1 MAITDL
7 IPVIYVRQGRDA
19 AAYNFMYHNWDQ
31 EMVYQPWRLSFKQL
45 QGYTG
50 LGHQVLLTLLA
61 IKALQYIQDIE
72 NIAIAFRGTNLP
84 QEIIDMICGFPGT
97 DVLGPISGFDFIKAT
112 GDASWRRS
120 KIREMRRTVM
130 KCVYEAGRTN
140 RHIWRVMLDTER
152 LASRQE
158 FGQFNILAAGH
169 RAAGWDMRELADLV
183 AIRQYQVWMETPGS
197 YDILRSAK
205 EAVETWASGLGYSW
219 PMQRMPGMIV

>member
-1 MAITDL
+1 
-7 IPVIYVRQGRDA
+7 
-19 AAYNFMYHNWDQ
+19 MYHNWDKVGVH
-31 EMVYQPWRLSFKQL
+31 EPWRLSFKQL

-61 IKALQYIQDIE
+61 IKALRYIQDIE
-72 NIAIAFRGTNLP
+72 NISIAFRGILP
-84 QEIIDMICGFPGT
+84 QEIIDNICEFPGT
-97 DVLGPISGFDFIKAT
+97 DFLGPMPGFDFIKAT
-112 GDASWRRS
+112 GDASWRQN

-152 LASRQE
+152 LAARQQ
-158 FGQFNILAAGH
+158 FGQFNKQAARP
-169 RAAGWDMRELADLV
+169 RAAGWDIKELAELV

-205 EAVETWASGLGYSW
+205 EAVETWASVLGYSW
-219 PMQRMPGMIV
+219 PMQRMPESIVCAGG